1 MILLRL
7 RPIGQPGNQSFFF
20 KFLLCILYLSF
31 FLSFIFSSFHILTYC
46 AGLGLAFSQIL
57 GHCRLAFCCL
67 LICRLLVVFIDC

>member
-7 RPIGQPGNQSFFF
+7 RPIGQPGNQSFSLFSFF
-20 KFLLCILYLSF
+20 PTFSLYLSF
-31 FLSFIFSSFHILTYC
+31 LSFTFLSFHILTYC

-67 LICRLLVVFIDC
+67 LVCRLLVVFY

>member
-7 RPIGQPGNQSFFF
+7 RPIGQPGNQSFSLFSFF
-20 KFLLCILYLSF
+20 PTFSLYLSF
-31 FLSFIFSSFHILTYC
+31 LSFHILTYC

-67 LICRLLVVFIDC
+67 LICRLLVVCIDC